1 MAAFVIK
8 QLEKILARKELKW
21 KTHEKLKNE
30 VVKALD
36 AVKNAAKT
44 IDENA
49 AFTILPKNRIQQD
62 NLSISTNDNNP
73 ILIDSNLKSSS
84 GSTDSGNAEGQ
95 QPSLVDGATPDSSTP
110 IAPELYLMALL
121 QSCKSGIP
129 QVQTL
134 ALDSI
139 QKLMIFGHITAD
151 ETSTGLRR
159 AELVISFVCDSF
171 KGTGS
176 DEQVSLQLL
185 KVLLTAVQA
194 NNFAVH
200 GQTLLLAIKTA
211 YNIALASKSLVNQA
225 TARAT
230 LTQTV
235 NFLFSKMEAEAIEK
249 NFKPINLEQNV
260 KTQDP
265 TLSESENSKTEMPEG
280 EISEKSQTEP
290 TEENQDG
297 NKTPVPE
304 LAEASEETTVEKS
317 ENPETNE
324 TSENATDSGNK
335 ESNPESRQVA
345 EQIYNDVLNKV
356 LDKVDPPPKFPDK
369 NGFQSDMQKDCFI
382 VLRSLLVGL
391 VRYFRSQNKLKIPIE
406 FF

>member
-21 KTHEKLKNE
+21 KNHEKLKNE

-49 AFTILPKNRIQQD
+49 AFHILPKQNVPKPDVEID
-62 NLSISTNDNNP
+62 PSLK
-73 ILIDSNLKSSS
+73 IDSSSEPGS
-84 GSTDSGNAEGQ
+84 GIASDAASVSG
-95 QPSLVDGATPDSSTP
+95 LVDGAMPEKTSNP
-110 IAPELYLMALL
+110 IPPELYLVALL

-139 QKLMIFGHITAD
+139 QKLMLFGHISGD
-151 ETSTGLRR
+151 ESPAGLRR

-176 DEQVSLQLL
+176 DDQVSLQLL

-211 YNIALASKSLVNQA
+211 YRWDHDKLN
-225 TARAT
+225 T
-230 LTQTV
+230 
-235 NFLFSKMEAEAIEK
+235 FLNRKK
-249 NFKPINLEQNV
+249 
-260 KTQDP
+260 
-265 TLSESENSKTEMPEG
+265 
-280 EISEKSQTEP
+280 
-290 TEENQDG
+290 
-297 NKTPVPE
+297 
-304 LAEASEETTVEKS
+304 
-317 ENPETNE
+317 
-324 TSENATDSGNK
+324 
-335 ESNPESRQVA
+335 
-345 EQIYNDVLNKV
+345 NKV
-356 LDKVDPPPKFPDK
+356 LLAK
-369 NGFQSDMQKDCFI
+369 
-382 VLRSLLVGL
+382 
-391 VRYFRSQNKLKIPIE
+391 
-406 FF
+406 